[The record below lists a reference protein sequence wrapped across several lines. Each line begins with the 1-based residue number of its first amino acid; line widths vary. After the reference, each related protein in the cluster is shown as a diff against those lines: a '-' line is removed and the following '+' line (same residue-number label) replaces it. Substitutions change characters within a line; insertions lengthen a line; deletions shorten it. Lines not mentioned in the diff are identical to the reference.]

1 MFEREG
7 WSSMVLRLT
16 GIHTRTA
23 FEKQTLG
30 SFVAE
35 LCEYF
40 VRNFGNN
47 MRSLAGLWWAPVL
60 MTMELSTDGAMW
72 QDISFIFVLT
82 RIDTYE

>member
-1 MFEREG
+1 
-7 WSSMVLRLT
+7 MVLRLT

-23 FEKQTLG
+23 FKKQTPG

-47 MRSLAGLWWAPVL
+47 LRFLVGLWWAPVL
-60 MTMELSTDGAMW
+60 MTMKLSTDGAMW
-72 QDISFIFVLT
+72 QDISFIFVFT
-82 RIDTYE
+82 RTGTYE